1 VEAAGYDGL
10 WTGEPSHEPFLM
22 SRAAA
27 QATTTAS
34 IGTSIAIAFARSPM
48 TTANAGYDLAQ
59 YSEGRFILG
68 LGSQIKPHIERRFS
82 MPWSHPASR
91 MREYVLAMKAIWSA
105 WHEGTLLNFE
115 GEFYT
120 HTLMTPF
127 FMPEPHEFG
136 PPPVYLAGVGSTMV
150 ETVGEVADGYFA
162 HAFTTERYFRS
173 QTLPALRR
181 GRAKVG
187 ATDLDGFCVCGTPF
201 AATGR
206 TEDELAR
213 SIAATRQQIA
223 FYASTPAYEAVL
235 AAHGWEA
242 LRPELTTM
250 SKQGRWVEMGD
261 LISDE
266 MLEAF
271 SVVGT
276 PTECAAQLVRRWGD
290 VFDRVSLYTPGVSEG
305 DLRAELTG
313 ALRAALAN
321 SSAVGSPSR

>member
-10 WTGEPSHEPFLM
+10 WTGETSHEPFLM
-22 SRAAA
+22 SMAAA

-201 AATGR
+201 A
-206 TEDELAR
+206 
-213 SIAATRQQIA
+213 
-223 FYASTPAYEAVL
+223 STPAYEAVL